1 MKSKSIEEFYQEIS
15 EDSSTETSSLLPKD
29 IQKEIGHF
37 NVFSIKELYERL
49 KDKSFMPYDR
59 RAYFKISLI
68 KGKNRVEYADRIIE
82 IEKFALLFATPKI
95 PYHYIPQDTEEQSG
109 HFCVFTS
116 EFLTKDKSGIEL
128 DKLPIFQADAYPVFQ
143 LTEEEVIAIELIFNK
158 IHQEINS
165 DYVYKYDLIRNY
177 VAELIHIGQKLQPVT
192 ALYSKHNSAARVSSL
207 FVELLERQ
215 FPIESPRQRLELKS
229 AKDFAARLSIH
240 VNHLNKVLKENTGKT
255 TTELISDRL
264 IHEAK
269 ILLKETDWN
278 ISEIAYSLGFEE
290 LAHFSNFFKK
300 QTTLSP
306 VSFRV

>member
-1 MKSKSIEEFYQEIS
+1 MKSKSIEDFYEDIS
-15 EDSSTETSSLLPKD
+15 SDCFIEKNALLLPD
-29 IQKEIGHF
+29 GIQKEVGHF
-37 NVFSIKELYERL
+37 NVFNIKELYERL
-49 KDKSFMPYDR
+49 KGRSCMPYDR
-59 RAYFKISLI
+59 RAYYKISLI
-68 KGKNRVEYADRIIE
+68 KGKNRVEYADRTIDIDQY
-82 IEKFALLFATPKI
+82 ALLFATPKI
-95 PYHYIPQDTEEQSG
+95 PYNYLPLDALQSG

-116 EFLTKDKSGIEL
+116 EFLAKDKIGMDL
-128 DKLPIFQADAYPVFQ
+128 DKLPIFQTNGYPVFQ
-143 LTEEEVIAIELIFNK
+143 LNEEDMNEIDLIFKK

-177 VAELIHIGQKLQPVT
+177 VAQLIHFGQKLQPVT

-215 FPIESPRQRLELKS
+215 FPIESSHQRLELKS
-229 AKDFAARLSIH
+229 AKDFADRLSVH

-255 TTELISDRL
+255 TTVLISERL
-264 IHEAK
+264 IQEAK

-306 VSFRV
+306 LTFRV